1 MRNRFLLVPWLETEV
16 ALFGDASAVRFK
28 VVFFLEANEANH
40 HRCLVEVLV
49 FARWRNLRYLYRVVS
64 ACDTGSHGSI
74 SPDVVF

>member
-28 VVFFLEANEANH
+28 VVFFLEANR

-64 ACDTGSHGSI
+64 ACDTGGQGSI
-74 SPDVVF
+74 SPDIVF